1 MIGPGLRGE
10 YFSFGVWKTP
20 QHINLLHFLKLSC
33 GNILFFSSIAY
44 VQGLKSDLLN
54 SFQLNDLWPVNL
66 MKWLLLHDCC
76 PSSMS
81 LSQLFFGQNCWPWNF
96 EQIIGCL
103 QSYIFRTWYS
113 GFHFIGIPHRWRN
126 VFLWFTFSHLCGWIL
141 FLNCGVFICELQR
154 VLCVCESSVS
164 KMKILISSNFLGV
177 CSRFRCLKNCLHI
190 TAHCC

>member
-1 MIGPGLRGE
+1 
-10 YFSFGVWKTP
+10 
-20 QHINLLHFLKLSC
+20 
-33 GNILFFSSIAY
+33 
-44 VQGLKSDLLN
+44 
-54 SFQLNDLWPVNL
+54 L

-81 LSQLFFGQNCWPWNF
+81 PSQLFFGQDCWPWNF
-96 EQIIGCL
+96 GQIIGCL
-103 QSYIFRTWYS
+103 HPYIFRTWYS
-113 GFHFIGIPHRWRN
+113 GFHFVGIPYQWRN
-126 VFLWFTFSHLCGWIL
+126 VFLWSTCSHLWGWIL

-177 CSRFRCLKNCLHI
+177 CSRFRCLKNSSHI